1 MACENVIQFV
11 QSETGRFSQE
21 IYNRIFPTSPWIGLI
36 YKDNFPEG
44 MGETIS
50 NLTYERSAPTEANP
64 TWSNVSIRN
73 RLKRLGMGQ
82 ASQHQP
88 DHRSVDKRFACRAE
102 PLVVLAQ
109 APTLPEPAEGP
120 FAFLTLAASASII
133 RREIGVQ
140 DLTNSV
146 KPICHKW
153 GRRSLLNAYQNT

>member
-1 MACENVIQFV
+1 LRVCACEFTQQQFVCFMACENVIQFV

-36 YKDNFPEG
+36 HKDNFPEG

-73 RLKRLGMGQ
+73 RLKKLGMGQ

-88 DHRSVDKRFACRAE
+88 DHRSVDERFACRAE

-120 FAFLTLAASASII
+120 FDVSTIMLSSRHFLSWSCDMTF
-133 RREIGVQ
+133 
-140 DLTNSV
+140 
-146 KPICHKW
+146 
-153 GRRSLLNAYQNT
+153 LL